1 VKGGEGQGRP
11 AAPITLKTLALP
23 RLDGLSPTLESTA
36 LKLMEEAGE
45 LGAAIGKYR
54 GLSGE
59 RAMPEGEALRRVALE
74 LLDVAQ
80 TAITMMFVLEDT
92 YGIDVED
99 AMRAHLDKLRRRG
112 YLTPPDA
119 AAARPPQAIPGDGA
133 R

>member
-1 VKGGEGQGRP
+1 MSAGGDR
-11 AAPITLKTLALP
+11 AMTLKTLALP
-23 RLDGLSPTLESTA
+23 RLDGLRPTLESTA

-59 RAMPEGEALRRVALE
+59 RAMPDDEALRRVALE

-92 YGIDVED
+92 YAIDVED
-99 AMRAHLDKLRRRG
+99 AMRAHLEKLRARG
-112 YLTPPDA
+112 YLSG
-119 AAARPPQAIPGDGA
+119 ARPSPSGGNYP
-133 R
+133 